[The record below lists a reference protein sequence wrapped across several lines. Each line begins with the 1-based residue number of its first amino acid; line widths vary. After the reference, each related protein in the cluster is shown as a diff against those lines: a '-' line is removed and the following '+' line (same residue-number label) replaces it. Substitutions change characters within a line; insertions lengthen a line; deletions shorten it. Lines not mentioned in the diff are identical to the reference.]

1 MARRSSGRRA
11 ADRGGRVARTT
22 RFQNTRWVP
31 PRQRTSA
38 DRPNRPKICNF
49 RYSAAMKYEVAAT
62 DASHTRHQAGAETDS
77 RERSLTRAD
86 CCQLRHPDGV
96 ALSVSWASLSFP
108 VAISCSPCA
117 ETTSATPLVRK
128 IFIQTPT
135 RN

>member
-1 MARRSSGRRA
+1 
-11 ADRGGRVARTT
+11 
-22 RFQNTRWVP
+22 
-31 PRQRTSA
+31 
-38 DRPNRPKICNF
+38 
-49 RYSAAMKYEVAAT
+49 MKFKLAAT
-62 DASHTRHQAGAETDS
+62 DAGHAEHPQIGMEEAS
-77 RERSLTRAD
+77 REQPLNRAD